1 MLLLA
6 AMPYTFYI
14 KILNS
19 IGIIIEA
26 RKAVTITITV
36 SPQIQIITGNGIE
49 KYTRTFP
56 SPIWTLTSSI
66 NLTIRRQPLPPSHIV
81 QTGLK
86 REPARS
92 ECIRDRSPSLK
103 AYLSDISLILCHVH
117 TGFRRHF
124 PLRLGRDHA
133 RHQHHKYHQL
143 PHTLSML

>member
-1 MLLLA
+1 MLLLT

-92 ECIRDRSPSLK
+92 ECIRDRGPSLK
-103 AYLSDISLILCHVH
+103 AYLSDILSRSYRLPASLSIA
-117 TGFRRHF
+117 
-124 PLRLGRDHA
+124 LGPRSRTSSTSQIPPTSSYTLHA
-133 RHQHHKYHQL
+133 LMK
-143 PHTLSML
+143 